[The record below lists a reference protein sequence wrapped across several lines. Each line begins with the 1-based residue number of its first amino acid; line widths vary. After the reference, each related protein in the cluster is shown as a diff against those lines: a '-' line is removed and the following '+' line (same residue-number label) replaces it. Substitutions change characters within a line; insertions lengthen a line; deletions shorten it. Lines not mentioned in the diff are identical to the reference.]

1 MSTTLT
7 AKAITST
14 NNANVDALVNKVMAS
29 SPESLEQVKYQL
41 EVGLST
47 SGMAKPE
54 VDLVLLQIN
63 TAYGSQFVYEDF
75 NCFKSAPTSTAEVKS
90 ETEYFTGSNMY
101 IAGAIIG
108 GAADQLINGINV
120 AAGAV
125 SVVNA
130 GAGYFMRDKINEL
143 CDGTVTKVAAGAAG
157 AAVSMGA
164 GYGTRMIQNH
174 FFGNHEEDGEM
185 VVSNDSTDSPLPS
198 ALAMLKAC

>member
-14 NNANVDALVNKVMAS
+14 NNANVDSLVNKVMAS
-29 SPESLEQVKYQL
+29 SPESLDQVKYQL
-41 EVGLST
+41 EVGFAT
-47 SGMAKPE
+47 SGLSKAE
-54 VDLVLLQIN
+54 AELALLQIN
-63 TAYGSQFVYEDF
+63 TAYGSQFAYDNF
-75 NCFKSAPTSTAEVKS
+75 NCFKSAATSTADVKS

-108 GAADQLINGINV
+108 GAADQLINGVNI

-130 GAGYFMRDKINEL
+130 GAGYLLREKINEL

-174 FFGNHEEDGEM
+174 FFSNEENGEV
-185 VVSNDSTDSPLPS
+185 VVSNDSTDTPLPS